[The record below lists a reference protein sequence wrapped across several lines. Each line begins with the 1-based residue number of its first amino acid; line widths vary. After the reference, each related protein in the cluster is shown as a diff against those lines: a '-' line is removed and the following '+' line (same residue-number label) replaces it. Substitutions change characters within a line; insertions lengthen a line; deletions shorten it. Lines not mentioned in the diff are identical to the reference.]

1 MSRTW
6 PCPWEVEVFA
16 GVSGKGDLGE
26 SRLLVHQQILGL
38 EVTVE
43 NGLTVDVA
51 HHLDRLH
58 YGPLDLRRCQPAL
71 GEHKLGEVAGRHQV
85 HHEDEEL
92 GVLEGV
98 PAAGQRGRGVGSLA

>member
-1 MSRTW
+1 M
-6 PCPWEVEVFA
+6 FA

-58 YGPLDLRRCQPAL
+58 DCPLDLVALEPAL

-98 PAAGQRGRGVGSLA
+98 PAVGRRGRGVGSLA